1 MSIVNIGSI
10 CKIIGGSTP
19 STKNNNLW
27 KKEIPFYSLADLLIN
42 VASRYISIENN
53 KFIDEPAILFSST
66 ATIGNVCYVEEKCWF
81 NDQIKAFISKDSN
94 VLNTKYLYYWF
105 LNNKHIIKSQANKGS
120 VFSSIG
126 IKELVNMKINL
137 PSIEEQNAIISIIEP
152 HEKLFVKYS
161 NLVDISSV
169 ENAKKDVDNLISIIE
184 PLDILENKI
193 NKLKTVLKKLLINI
207 YDKNCNSHVN
217 LFENNKIYTNK
228 YLNQNLYCDTSC
240 IGELEINFSKMIN
253 ISLEDKPSRADLSIK
268 NNSIIFSKLLG
279 ENKVYCFLNNE
290 NIVFSTGFFNIKSN
304 DENNDDLLSF
314 LLSSDFKNQKSML
327 ANGTTMIGINNS
339 DLTKVRCKAPFLNSN
354 IYFTFFNKLNEIEN
368 KITLARNKIV
378 NLLIK

>member
-1 MSIVNIGSI
+1 MSIY
-10 CKIIGGSTP
+10 K
-19 STKNNNLW
+19 
-27 KKEIPFYSLADLLIN
+27 
-42 VASRYISIENN
+42 
-53 KFIDEPAILFSST
+53 
-66 ATIGNVCYVEEKCWF
+66 
-81 NDQIKAFISKDSN
+81 
-94 VLNTKYLYYWF
+94 LY
-105 LNNKHIIKSQANKGS
+105 
-120 VFSSIG
+120 
-126 IKELVNMKINL
+126 ELVNIYKGSNLITKKYIEQNKGIYPVISSKTTENGVYGFINTYDYEKDKITMSSDGENAGTTFWQEKNFSLTNHALVFIMNKLIKYNYKYLFLTLKKHESKIKDLIISGSTRPGVSLNLLKSINIKL
-137 PSIEEQNAIISIIEP
+137 PSIEEQDAIISIIEP
-152 HEKLFVKYS
+152 IEKLFVKYS

-169 ENAKKDVDNLISIIE
+169 ENVKRDIDNLISIIK
-184 PLDILENKI
+184 PLDVLENKI
-193 NKLKTVLKKLLINI
+193 NKLKITLKKLLTNL
-207 YDKNCNSHVN
+207 YDKNYNSHVN

-228 YLNQNLYCDTSC
+228 YLKQNLYCDTSC

-304 DENNDDLLSF
+304 NENNDDLLSF

-339 DLTKVRCKAPFLNSN
+339 DLTKIRCKAPFLNSN

-368 KITLARNKIV
+368 KITLTRNKIV
-378 NLLIK
+378 YLLIK

>member
-1 MSIVNIGSI
+1 MSI
-10 CKIIGGSTP
+10 KLKDIIYAKRGSTITSNEFKINP
-19 STKNNNLW
+19 GSYPLISASAQNNGVFGYINSYMY
-27 KKEIPFYSLADLLIN
+27 EGGHITISMNGNAGCVFYQKDKFSANSDVLVLSNIDN
-42 VASRYISIENN
+42 KISNN
-53 KFIDEPAILFSST
+53 KFIFYWLKKHENTKIKSLCKGTTRLRLS
-66 ATIGNVCYVEEKCWF
+66 
-81 NDQIKAFISKDSN
+81 NDD
-94 VLNTKYLYYWF
+94 VLNL
-105 LNNKHIIKSQANKGS
+105 
-120 VFSSIG
+120 
-126 IKELVNMKINL
+126 EINL
-137 PSIEEQNAIISIIEP
+137 PPIEEQNAI
-152 HEKLFVKYS
+152 
-161 NLVDISSV
+161 
-169 ENAKKDVDNLISIIE
+169 ISIIE

>member
-1 MSIVNIGSI
+1 MSINAKLSSVFEIITTGKQKNTFNINLEGLYPLISASTANNGIMGYVDNYLYDGQNITISRVGNAGTTFYHEGKISLTDNCFILSKINKKIAKVKYVFYLLKLNEDKKIRSI
-10 CKIIGGSTP
+10 SHGTTRKIINKTDLD
-19 STKNNNLW
+19 NL
-27 KKEIPFYSLADLLIN
+27 
-42 VASRYISIENN
+42 
-53 KFIDEPAILFSST
+53 
-66 ATIGNVCYVEEKCWF
+66 
-81 NDQIKAFISKDSN
+81 
-94 VLNTKYLYYWF
+94 
-105 LNNKHIIKSQANKGS
+105 IIY
-120 VFSSIG
+120 
-126 IKELVNMKINL
+126 L
-137 PSIEEQNAIISIIEP
+137 PSIEIQNAIISIIEP

>member
-1 MSIVNIGSI
+1 MSINAKLSSVFEIITTGKQKNTFNINLEGLYPLISASTANNGIMGYVDNYLYDGQNITISRVGNAGTTFYHEGKISLTDNCFILSRINKKIAKVKYVFYLLKLNEDKKIRSI
-10 CKIIGGSTP
+10 SHGTTRKIINKTDLD
-19 STKNNNLW
+19 NL
-27 KKEIPFYSLADLLIN
+27 
-42 VASRYISIENN
+42 
-53 KFIDEPAILFSST
+53 
-66 ATIGNVCYVEEKCWF
+66 
-81 NDQIKAFISKDSN
+81 
-94 VLNTKYLYYWF
+94 
-105 LNNKHIIKSQANKGS
+105 IIY
-120 VFSSIG
+120 
-126 IKELVNMKINL
+126 L
-137 PSIEEQNAIISIIEP
+137 PSIEIQNAI
-152 HEKLFVKYS
+152 
-161 NLVDISSV
+161 
-169 ENAKKDVDNLISIIE
+169 ISIIE

-314 LLSSDFKNQKSML
+314 LLSSLFQNQKTML

>member
-1 MSIVNIGSI
+1 MSINAKLSSVFEIITTGKQKNTFNINLEGLYPLISASTANNGIMGYVDNYLYDGQNITISRVGNAGTTFYHEGKISLTDNCFILSKINKKIAKVKYVFYLLKLNEDKKIRSI
-10 CKIIGGSTP
+10 SHGTTRKIINKTDLD
-19 STKNNNLW
+19 NL
-27 KKEIPFYSLADLLIN
+27 
-42 VASRYISIENN
+42 
-53 KFIDEPAILFSST
+53 
-66 ATIGNVCYVEEKCWF
+66 
-81 NDQIKAFISKDSN
+81 
-94 VLNTKYLYYWF
+94 
-105 LNNKHIIKSQANKGS
+105 IIY
-120 VFSSIG
+120 
-126 IKELVNMKINL
+126 L
-137 PSIEEQNAIISIIEP
+137 PSIEIQNAI
-152 HEKLFVKYS
+152 
-161 NLVDISSV
+161 
-169 ENAKKDVDNLISIIE
+169 ISIIE

>member
-1 MSIVNIGSI
+1 MSI
-10 CKIIGGSTP
+10 KLKDIIYAKRGSTITSNEFKINP
-19 STKNNNLW
+19 GSYPLISASAQNNGVFGYINSYMY
-27 KKEIPFYSLADLLIN
+27 EGGHITISMNGNAGCVFYQKDKFSANSDVLVLSNIDN
-42 VASRYISIENN
+42 KISNN
-53 KFIDEPAILFSST
+53 KFIFYWLKKHENTKIKSLCKGTTRLRLS
-66 ATIGNVCYVEEKCWF
+66 
-81 NDQIKAFISKDSN
+81 NDD
-94 VLNTKYLYYWF
+94 VLNL
-105 LNNKHIIKSQANKGS
+105 
-120 VFSSIG
+120 
-126 IKELVNMKINL
+126 EINL
-137 PSIEEQNAIISIIEP
+137 PPIEEQNAIISIIEP

>member
-1 MSIVNIGSI
+1 
-10 CKIIGGSTP
+10 
-19 STKNNNLW
+19 
-27 KKEIPFYSLADLLIN
+27 PFYSLADLLIN

-137 PSIEEQNAIISIIEP
+137 PSIEEQNAI
-152 HEKLFVKYS
+152 
-161 NLVDISSV
+161 
-169 ENAKKDVDNLISIIE
+169 ISIIE

>member
-1 MSIVNIGSI
+1 MSIISSI
-10 CKIIGGSTP
+10 CKIISGSTP
-19 STKNNNLW
+19 DTKNNDLW
-27 KKEIPFYSLADLLIN
+27 KKELPFYSPTDLIN
-42 VASRYISIENN
+42 NVTSRYISIKNN
-53 KFIDEPAILFSST
+53 NFINGPAVLFSSA
-66 ATIGNVCYVEEKCWF
+66 ATIGNVYFVDKKCWF
-81 NDQIKAFISKDSN
+81 NQQIKAFITKDPNILSN
-94 VLNTKYLYYWF
+94 KYLYYWF
-105 LNNKHIIKSQANKGS
+105 LKNREIIKVGANKGS
-120 VFSSIG
+120 IFSSITTDEFG
-126 IKELVNMKINL
+126 NMKINL
-137 PSIEEQNAIISIIEP
+137 PSIEEQNEIISIIEP
-152 HEKLFVKYS
+152 IEKLFVKYS

-169 ENAKKDVDNLISIIE
+169 ENVKRDIDNLISIIK
-184 PLDILENKI
+184 PLDVLENKI
-193 NKLKTVLKKLLINI
+193 NKLKITLKKLLTNL
-207 YDKNCNSHVN
+207 YDKNYNSHVN

-228 YLNQNLYCDTSC
+228 YLKQNLYCDTSC

-304 DENNDDLLSF
+304 NENNDDLLSF

-339 DLTKVRCKAPFLNSN
+339 DLTKIRCKAPFLNSN

-368 KITLARNKIV
+368 KITLTRNKIV
-378 NLLIK
+378 YLLIK